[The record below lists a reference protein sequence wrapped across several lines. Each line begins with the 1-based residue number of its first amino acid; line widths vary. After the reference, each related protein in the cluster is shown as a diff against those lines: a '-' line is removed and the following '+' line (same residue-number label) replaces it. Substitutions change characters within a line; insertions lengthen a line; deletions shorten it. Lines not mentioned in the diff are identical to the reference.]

1 MEKDVPKTLRKQRNM
16 KIKQKAKD
24 DSPVKWKIEKMQK
37 ISKVMISPYYHWGDI
52 IRYGTNCKDNCH
64 GTAVTLL

>member
-1 MEKDVPKTLRKQRNM
+1 M

-24 DSPVKWKIEKMQK
+24 DSPAKWKIEKMQK

-52 IRYGTNCKDNCH
+52 IRYGTSCKDNCH